1 MEQLFHQLKQL
12 RLGHAAAALT
22 LQQEQPGTYHDLSFE
37 ERLSLLLE
45 SELQNRHQTR
55 IRKLKQQ
62 AKLRLNASVSQIS
75 YRGDRGLNKA
85 QLSELLNGGYLHRK
99 QNILITGPTGAG
111 KTYLAC
117 AFGSQACEQQHEVR
131 YYRLKRLLDDLSTGR
146 LDGTYRK
153 QLQQLGRKQLLILDD
168 WGMEKL
174 AQEHTGHLLEIL
186 EERYQEGSTLVVSQ
200 LPVSE
205 WYNMIGN
212 PTVADALLD
221 RLVHNSHRIELKGE
235 SMRKIADCDQLG

>member
-12 RLGHAAAALT
+12 RLGHAATALT

-55 IRKLKQQ
+55 IQKLKQQ
-62 AKLRLNASVSQIS
+62 AKLRLNASVNQIS

-131 YYRLKRLLDDLSTGR
+131 YYRLKVSALESASVFSEISSSHLKSITSSLDFHHDHSRT
-146 LDGTYRK
+146 
-153 QLQQLGRKQLLILDD
+153 
-168 WGMEKL
+168 
-174 AQEHTGHLLEIL
+174 
-186 EERYQEGSTLVVSQ
+186 
-200 LPVSE
+200 
-205 WYNMIGN
+205 
-212 PTVADALLD
+212 
-221 RLVHNSHRIELKGE
+221 
-235 SMRKIADCDQLG
+235 C

>member
-12 RLGHAAAALT
+12 RLGHAATALT

-55 IRKLKQQ
+55 IQKLKQQ
-62 AKLRLNASVSQIS
+62 AKLRLNASVNQIS

-117 AFGSQACEQQHEVR
+117 AFGSQACEQQHGVLGIFR
-131 YYRLKRLLDDLSTGR
+131 PKTTKCSG
-146 LDGTYRK
+146 GPAVCG
-153 QLQQLGRKQLLILDD
+153 LQRGI
-168 WGMEKL
+168 
-174 AQEHTGHLLEIL
+174 TFFEI
-186 EERYQEGSTLVVSQ
+186 
-200 LPVSE
+200 PI
-205 WYNMIGN
+205 W
-212 PTVADALLD
+212 ALF
-221 RLVHNSHRIELKGE
+221 E
-235 SMRKIADCDQLG
+235 